1 MNGTMERLRPGTRR
15 LTRAAAPLAAAAALV
30 AMGGCVRVS
39 APDKPIEINLDINIR
54 QEVVVRLAEDVR
66 ELKQK
71 QPGEF

>member
-1 MNGTMERLRPGTRR
+1 MNGTMERLRPGK
-15 LTRAAAPLAAAAALV
+15 RAASALLAAATLV
-30 AMGGCVRVS
+30 TLGACVRVS

-54 QEVVVRLAEDVR
+54 QEVVVRLAQDVR